1 LCCSRFPHFAA
12 KGGTRYELAERC
24 GLDPDHIEDV
34 LDELEELGF
43 SKNTGCA
50 DWGGRVRRVPR
61 LFKRRTTM
69 TNDMQELAA
78 KEDQM
83 RIDKIL
89 NQAFEQGKE
98 RFDNGKLPPFLVAF
112 TDAFINDEDGIKEPQ
127 GLLWKYINADEA
139 KRNDI
144 DQVVMALCGYSVPRL
159 AAVGLKMA
167 EGRDFNAA
175 FAATEEDGFGIA
187 MAHILMHRLKRK
199 SRTEN

>member
-1 LCCSRFPHFAA
+1 
-12 KGGTRYELAERC
+12 
-24 GLDPDHIEDV
+24 
-34 LDELEELGF
+34 
-43 SKNTGCA
+43 
-50 DWGGRVRRVPR
+50 
-61 LFKRRTTM
+61 M

-98 RFDNGKLPPFLVAF
+98 GFDNGKLPPFLVAF
-112 TDAFINDEDGIKEPQ
+112 TDAFINDEDGIKETQ
-127 GLLWKYINADEA
+127 GLLWEYINADEA

-187 MAHILMHRLKRK
+187 MAHILMHRLQTINKQISTSKYQQANINKQISTSKR
-199 SRTEN
+199 

>member
-1 LCCSRFPHFAA
+1 
-12 KGGTRYELAERC
+12 
-24 GLDPDHIEDV
+24 
-34 LDELEELGF
+34 
-43 SKNTGCA
+43 
-50 DWGGRVRRVPR
+50 
-61 LFKRRTTM
+61 M

-98 RFDNGKLPPFLVAF
+98 GFDNGKLPPFLVAF
-112 TDAFINDEDGIKEPQ
+112 TDAFINDEDGIKETQ
-127 GLLWKYINADEA
+127 GLLWEYINADEA

-187 MAHILMHRLKRK
+187 MAHILMHRLQTINKQISTSKYQQANGKRANGK
-199 SRTEN
+199 SKRQRLHCYVDGAG